1 MTTDKELSGNKG
13 EWSEF
18 YTFCYLL
25 DSGKL
30 VVADRNL
37 EPSDDTYL
45 PIVKIIRPEKGK
57 MKGYVPDGEKDIV
70 EITMGEEIIDTV
82 PKSEFRKTL
91 KVVYDKS
98 VSGSGVGAFSIPE
111 IVPFLKKIYCDKIKA
126 DPLHKEDIN
135 IQLFDINTGQKP
147 IQGFSIKSYIG
158 NDPTLLNAGK
168 TTNFRFKIEDC
179 SDELMN
185 KINAIET
192 RTKIVDRMDL
202 LTSQCRISFD
212 RTEDERFEKNL
223 RMVDS
228 SMPEIVSE
236 LLLIHYTKGIV
247 RMTDAV
253 KELEK
258 RDPLKMDIP
267 GFYEY
272 KVKSLL
278 RSIALGMIPS
288 EPWHGKED
296 ANGGYI
302 VVKDNGDVVCFFLY
316 NRNEFEQY
324 LLDCT
329 KFERASTTRHDY
341 LRVYESKGDYYI
353 DLNLQIRFFKPG
365 YVPRNQAS
373 TQRIKTFRF

>member
-30 VVADRNL
+30 VVADRYL

-57 MKGYVPDGEKDIV
+57 MKGYVPDEEKDVV
-70 EITMGEEIIDTV
+70 EIIVGEEIIDSV

-98 VSGSGVGAFSIPE
+98 ASGSGIGAFSIPE
-111 IVPFLKKIYCDKIKA
+111 IVPFLNKICCDKIKA

-179 SDELMN
+179 NDELMN
-185 KINAIET
+185 RINAIET
-192 RTKIVDRMDL
+192 RTKIVDRMEML
-202 LTSQCRISFD
+202 SQCRLSFD
-212 RTEDERFEKNL
+212 RTEDGRFEKNL

-228 SMPEIVSE
+228 MMPEIISE

-253 KELEK
+253 KELEEN
-258 RDPLKMDIP
+258 DPLKMDNP

-288 EPWHGKED
+288 ESWHGKED

-341 LRVYESKGDYYI
+341 LKVYELKGKYYI

-373 TQRIKTFRF
+373 AERYRTLTI